1 MENKTQSAILYSCY
15 YNVSRDGENFV
26 PDHTLS
32 YQISGM
38 LTLNDG
44 IKSYPSKV
52 GALRL
57 VRRNQLLKFVKQP
70 LENESFK
77 SLSIYLTQEILKE
90 FSLEYGITADK
101 TPMSKPVIDI
111 RNNAFFHN
119 YIQSMLDYQQADN
132 FYDERLVKLKL
143 KEGILLLLQ
152 AEPQLK
158 DILFDFA
165 DPYKIDLEAFMNKNF
180 HFNVHLDRFAY
191 LTGRSLAS
199 FKRDFEK
206 QFNTTPGRWLLQK
219 RLQEAYYLISAK
231 RKAPSDI
238 YIDLGFEDLSHFSYT
253 FKKQFG
259 IAPSKINQ

>member
-1 MENKTQSAILYSCY
+1 MESKTQSAILYSCY

-32 YQISGM
+32 YQISGT

-44 IKSYPSKV
+44 SKSYPSKV

-70 LENESFK
+70 SEKESFK
-77 SLSIYLTQEILKE
+77 SLSIYFTQEVLKD

-101 TPMSKPVIDI
+101 KPMDNPVIDI
-111 RNNAFFHN
+111 NSNAFFNN

-132 FYDERLVKLKL
+132 FHDERLVKLKL
-143 KEGILLLLQ
+143 REGILLLLH
-152 AEPQLK
+152 ADPRLK

-219 RLQEAYYLISAK
+219 RLQEAYYLITTK